1 MYFRYFHRPFTAFR
15 SRLVVLSLRVIRQ
28 AVAHPF
34 HVEIAHMC
42 ECHGSIHTL
51 FSLCPWSQPR
61 AVPIVVAET
70 YRHPIVPGW
79 RPQRQAAA
87 AASTTSSCPLVL
99 LLVGRLVLLESSLP
113 HRATPAATLFPL
125 LARLCLPASCAHR
138 RQLLPH
144 AQVAQVRQHRRH
156 RLQPPGL
163 SLLHCEWRLK
173 SHSSATVLPRDVI
186 KKLPQHAHPLLVAVP
201 DVHGPPRIR
210 QHF

>member
-87 AASTTSSCPLVL
+87 AASTPSSCPLVL

-113 HRATPAATLFPL
+113 HRATISRHAVAPACPPLPSRLLRSSPPTAAPCPGSSGSAT
-125 LARLCLPASCAHR
+125 
-138 RQLLPH
+138 
-144 AQVAQVRQHRRH
+144 
-156 RLQPPGL
+156 PPPP
-163 SLLHCEWRLK
+163 
-173 SHSSATVLPRDVI
+173 SSATWPF
-186 KKLPQHAHPLLVAVP
+186 PAPL
-201 DVHGPPRIR
+201 
-210 QHF
+210 